1 MEKTPGPAIEVIG
14 GDDMGSL
21 VEKLKHRRAAF
32 EFSERRLERG
42 A

>member
-21 VEKLKHRRAAF
+21 VEKLKHRRF
-32 EFSERRLERG
+32 ERG